1 MILCHSHLES
11 DASKHTILGRSRH
24 FPGSLGPRSSDGE
37 PPAMDVLTPRDSA
50 GF

>member
-11 DASKHTILGRSRH
+11 DASKHTILGHSSH
-24 FPGSLGPRSSDGE
+24 FSGSLSRRSSDSE
-37 PPAMDVLTPRDSA
+37 PPAMDVLAPHDSA